1 MRVFVTGAT
10 GVIGRRAVA
19 LLVQAG
25 HEVTG
30 VARSPAKADQ
40 LRAAGAQPVEV
51 DLFDAEGLRRAVEGH
66 DAVVN
71 LATHIP
77 SVTKA
82 SSAKAWAEND
92 RIRREASGLLV
103 DAAIAAGA
111 SVFVQ
116 ESLAFYYEDRG
127 QDWIDENAP
136 LVSNPLLDSVL
147 VAEANVARFDA
158 GPGRGVV
165 LRFGRF
171 YATDSDYTRW
181 QLHAARVGVSMEIG
195 APDGYQPLIDV
206 DDAAAAVVAALEA
219 PGGTYNIVDDVP
231 MTRRQIDGAVAALA
245 GRRRLRRADRLSA
258 RTSMAEVFSRS
269 NRVSN
274 HRFRDAAGWRPSSPS
289 AAEGMAKVAGELA
302 AAPFRLAGITLV
314 ALAVLAISGLAVGV
328 QALFFPT
335 SFYEDFPFGRGWVAL
350 DPPYNEHL
358 VRDVGGLNLGL
369 AFVAGS
375 AWITRRVSLAR
386 IAGIAWLLFAVPH
399 AWYHLIHLD
408 AATGADQV
416 GIAVGTVLPA
426 LAAAIAAF
434 WPSRPPL
441 PAPTAGSEPVYADE
455 RALREAVPGGR

>member
-1 MRVFVTGAT
+1 
-10 GVIGRRAVA
+10 
-19 LLVQAG
+19 
-25 HEVTG
+25 
-30 VARSPAKADQ
+30 
-40 LRAAGAQPVEV
+40 
-51 DLFDAEGLRRAVEGH
+51 
-66 DAVVN
+66 
-71 LATHIP
+71 
-77 SVTKA
+77 
-82 SSAKAWAEND
+82 
-92 RIRREASGLLV
+92 
-103 DAAIAAGA
+103 
-111 SVFVQ
+111 
-116 ESLAFYYEDRG
+116 
-127 QDWIDENAP
+127 
-136 LVSNPLLDSVL
+136 

-181 QLHAARVGVSMEIG
+181 QLQAARMGVSMEIG

-274 HRFRDAAGWRPSSPS
+274 HRFRDATGWRPTSPS
-289 AAEGMAKVAGELA
+289 AVEGVAKVAGEMA
-302 AAPFRLAGITLV
+302 ATPSRVAGITLV

-328 QALFFPT
+328 QAQFFPA
-335 SFYEDFPFGRGWVAL
+335 SFYDDFPFGRGWVAL

-369 AFVAGS
+369 AFVAGA
-375 AWITRRVSLAR
+375 AWLTRRVSLAR

-399 AWYHLIHLD
+399 AWYHLVHLD
-408 AATGADQV
+408 AATGADRV

-441 PAPTAGSEPVYADE
+441 PMPPAISEPVDADD
-455 RALREAVPGGR
+455 RALSERVPGAR